1 MAYAEGTDVPV
12 ERSRAEIERLL
23 TRYGAQR
30 FMSGWDRES
39 ATIAFEANGRRVR
52 FVTQGNQTPER
63 IETEDLP
70 YTMTATGTPGGVL
83 LQAPRPRGENR

>member
-1 MAYAEGTDVPV
+1 MSQLLILTTADLGSLSRLRPGKTITLEVKLRCDYKTDVD
-12 ERSRAEIERLL
+12 A
-23 TRYGAQR
+23 
-30 FMSGWDRES
+30 
-39 ATIAFEANGRRVR
+39 
-52 FVTQGNQTPER
+52 QGNQTPER